1 MLRHLPFFCFAFI
14 NSTLACEEKASD
26 INNSLLG
33 LKIEAF
39 KSYQCDLVMV
49 SGPAHMKGFPKLDK
63 LVLVL
68 KGRSNKGAPY
78 FTTYINTVKA
88 ESGKQSGGVCVM
100 KNDTIQLD
108 IEASYTS
115 TIGKPTCSPP
125 SYTFKNIQDQALN
138 L

>member
-1 MLRHLPFFCFAFI
+1 MLRYLPIICFVFI
-14 NSTLACEEKASD
+14 SSALACEEKAND

-39 KSYQCDLVMV
+39 KSHQCDLVMV
-49 SGPAHMKGFPKLDK
+49 SGPAYMKGFPKLDK

-68 KGRSNKGAPY
+68 KGRSNKGVPY

-88 ESGKQSGGVCVM
+88 ESGEQSGVVCVM

-115 TIGKPTCSPP
+115 TIGNPKCSPP
-125 SYTFKNIQDQALN
+125 SYTFKNVQEQALG